1 MDYVIQRLQENNP
14 VKYDLRN
21 FQAHHLGSDIS
32 LSNLAGILKKIYWFS
47 LNEEYALS
55 YKLLQCQLYGEVNE
69 EKLKDVLSKSY
80 NVRTDQ
86 SFQLSSKNIA
96 DIKSLIS
103 IDIQLY
109 KMVVVEFTNR
119 INQYASCL
127 NKTTD
132 ISHLQLLNTI

>member
-1 MDYVIQRLQENNP
+1 M
-14 VKYDLRN
+14 
-21 FQAHHLGSDIS
+21 
-32 LSNLAGILKKIYWFS
+32 
-47 LNEEYALS
+47 
-55 YKLLQCQLYGEVNE
+55 KLLQCQLYGKVNE
-69 EKLKDVLSKSY
+69 KKLKNVLSKSY

-86 SFQLSSKNIA
+86 LFQLSSKNIM

-109 KMVVVEFTNR
+109 KMVVIEFTKR